1 MARKTWQTNC
11 FCVLKEFCL
20 LVCLF
25 GVLCGIQKLCMFAC
39 LFANTQCYLSSYR
52 EGKEVLSIPALF
64 FKPKSFHGIIL
75 GIETF
80 QTQCHA
86 VNLVEQLYKIC
97 SAILK

>member
-1 MARKTWQTNC
+1 
-11 FCVLKEFCL
+11 
-20 LVCLF
+20 
-25 GVLCGIQKLCMFAC
+25 MFAC
-39 LFANTQCYLSSYR
+39 LFVWGPLWNPETVRLHAFLPTHRANVISLHT
-52 EGKEVLSIPALF
+52 GKEKVLSIPALV